1 MKYAPTIVTIP
12 TIAVKILL
20 KFITFLFS
28 LEKNSLYHQLNQDV
42 RLLKLIK
49 IKEKAAKIYL
59 SLSTYPMDV
68 IKQIPII
75 KLGIIEKK
83 NLNFAYKTV

>member
-20 KFITFLFS
+20 KFIAFLFS